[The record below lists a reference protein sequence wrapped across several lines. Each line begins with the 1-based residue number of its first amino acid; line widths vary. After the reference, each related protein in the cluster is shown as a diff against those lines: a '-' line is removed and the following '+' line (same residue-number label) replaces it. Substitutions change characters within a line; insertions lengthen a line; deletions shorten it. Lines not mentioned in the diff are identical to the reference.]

1 MVKKNSS
8 ILVVDTDQEGARAL
22 AMSLKECGHSVL
34 TARDGIHALSILEF
48 RAFDALIVDVVSTG
62 KESLTLI
69 GWAGTMCPRPRIV
82 AMADPKLAEAE
93 RETLEK
99 GANLFLRKPVDFDRL
114 IKFLEPSPA
123 RSSFT
128 GTVEGVD
135 IIEYLQF
142 VILGGRKTILEIT
155 SSIGTAGRLYLV
167 NGTVMHAEC
176 GVLQGEQALYRC
188 LSFKDGTFS
197 HLPWVEPER
206 ISVGKPG
213 DFLLME
219 AMRKRDEAWGYGEE
233 DEGT

>member
-1 MVKKNSS
+1 M
-8 ILVVDTDQEGARAL
+8 
-22 AMSLKECGHSVL
+22 
-34 TARDGIHALSILEF
+34 HALSILEF
-48 RAFDALIVDVVSTG
+48 RAFDALIVDVASSG

-82 AMADPKLAEAE
+82 AMADPAVADAED
-93 RETLEK
+93 ETLEK
-99 GANLFLRKPVDFDRL
+99 GANLFLKKPVDFVRL

-142 VILGGRKTILEIT
+142 VLLGGRKTVLEIT
-155 SSIGTAGRLYLV
+155 SSIGTAGRLYLAD
-167 NGTVMHAEC
+167 GTVMHADC

-188 LSFKDGTFS
+188 LCFKDGTFA
-197 HLPWVEPER
+197 HLPWTDPGRVT
-206 ISVGKPG
+206 IGKPG

-219 AMRKRDEAWGYGEE
+219 AMRKRDEAWGCGADAEE
-233 DEGT
+233 G